1 MQRAENDTNTA
12 SVSAKVSLRTAAVLA
27 LATALGSNVVQCAG
41 SRSLESRFDR
51 LEQKIDN
58 RLETVAEKQHELG
71 IRLARIEGAR
81 GAGGE

>member
-1 MQRAENDTNTA
+1 MPSADTNTA

-51 LEQKIDN
+51 LEAKLDA
-58 RLETVAEKQHELG
+58 RLESVTERQRDLDV
-71 IRLARIEGAR
+71 RLARVEGAR
-81 GAGGE
+81 GSAGQ